1 MPQKEKFS
9 GYCYLQ
15 INMIFRLS
23 KRAWNHFGV
32 VMSNLCEKCLVFMEK
47 HVYTQTHIVLNKIVS
62 TNTEGFNTSG
72 PIAFHQFF
80 PMSKRKAAVCV
91 NYE

>member
-1 MPQKEKFS
+1 
-9 GYCYLQ
+9 
-15 INMIFRLS
+15 
-23 KRAWNHFGV
+23 
-32 VMSNLCEKCLVFMEK
+32 MEK
-47 HVYTQTHIVLNKIVS
+47 HAYTQTHIVLNKIVS